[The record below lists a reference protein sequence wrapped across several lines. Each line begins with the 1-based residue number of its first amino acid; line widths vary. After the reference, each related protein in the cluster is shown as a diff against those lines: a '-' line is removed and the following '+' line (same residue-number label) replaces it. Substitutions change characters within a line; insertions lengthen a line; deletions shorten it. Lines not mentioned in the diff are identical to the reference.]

1 MPKNSQSSYRVWP
14 FQTRIDSF
22 LLALATPTIET
33 PRVWL
38 LSPKK
43 ADRPRFSVEEVEER
57 SDCFRSPPPGPPD
70 LKVLESRMAPLAPA

>member
-22 LLALATPTIET
+22 LLGLATPTIET

-43 ADRPRFSVEEVEER
+43 ADWPRFPVVLVEER
-57 SDCFRSPPPGPPD
+57 FDWFCWRPPGPLGPN
-70 LKVLESRMAPLAPA
+70 VRESRMAPFAAA